1 VLQTDNEVLVKQL
14 IQIEKE
20 LDTLIDSE
28 RYEEILPILEK
39 RARLIKSAARIPDWL
54 INSIREADK
63 KRTEKIKSG
72 MGKISEEISKVKK
85 TEFVLKNYYSIHD
98 AEGGRIDE
106 RR

>member
-1 VLQTDNEVLVKQL
+1 MQADNEALVKQL
-14 IQIEKE
+14 TQIEKE
-20 LDTLIDSE
+20 LDILIDSK
-28 RYEEILPILEK
+28 RYEEIPSILEK
-39 RARLIKSAARIPDWL
+39 RARLIKSATKIPDWL

-72 MGKISEEISKVKK
+72 MTKISEEISKAKK
-85 TEFVLKNYYSIHD
+85 AELVLKNYYGIHD